1 MFDIVE
7 KRETE
12 RKKTRLRLVEKR
24 NACCCCCFRAFSLR
38 EEKTARET
46 ASRKTRA
53 LHVARIGRRM
63 HLFARFARFRRRK
76 PVASLVVFRCFHHR
90 RRRSTRLPERQ
101 KYAKRRRRRKSARGK
116 NERKALTRRQFPR
129 PPRPR
134 SRRLVPRLSWSV
146 VERTFWLFSI
156 RKGVKDLSRFRAR
169 EKWRLFFVLKSAV
182 FFQRSEG
189 KSRVTFL

>member
-1 MFDIVE
+1 MLLLLFSRFFSARGENRARNRVA
-7 KRETE
+7 KNPRATRCPNRTE
-12 RKKTRLRLVEKR
+12 NASLRSFRPFSAKKTG
-24 NACCCCCFRAFSLR
+24 R
-38 EEKTARET
+38 E
-46 ASRKTRA
+46 
-53 LHVARIGRRM
+53 LGR
-63 HLFARFARFRRRK
+63 
-76 PVASLVVFRCFHHR
+76 FRCFHHR

-101 KYAKRRRRRKSARGK
+101 KYAKRRRRRKARAEK

-169 EKWRLFFVLKSAV
+169 EKWRLFFVLKV
-182 FFQRSEG
+182 PCFFKGRKEN
-189 KSRVTFL
+189 LA